1 MKATQRRLARL
12 QAHVTPHT
20 TSSSTTSTTTTTTT
34 TATATTL
41 PPDTSKDLL
50 KLRGW
55 GYNDTHFFLNEDN
68 QVELSGDRYPQAF
81 PPNVKRVFPK
91 LKDFMED
98 RLHMNIEETS
108 FVNEELPQVDPPRV
122 NLAFV
127 AAVQAALPTVELYN
141 DPQCRLRHALG
152 CTMEEVWAIRYGT
165 KVHRAP
171 DLIMYPK
178 SHTEVEIIVKAAVE
192 HDVVIIPYG
201 GGTSVSGALE
211 CPAEEHRVIVS
222 LDMARMSRIKWV
234 DRENMTACIEAGTIG
249 TEIERKLGTVG
260 LIMGHEPDSYEHST
274 MGGWIATNA
283 SGMKKNTF
291 GNIEDI
297 VINFKVVTPQGTM
310 ECGGNF
316 PRVSAGPDIM
326 NLIFGSEGTLGVVTE
341 AIVRVRKVPES
352 IVYGSA
358 IFYNFHQGIQAMRE
372 VARQRCQPA
381 SIRLVDN
388 EQFRLAQVF
397 KPESATPTKDGYMSA
412 IQQAY
417 VIKYKGFDEHQMVAM
432 TLLFQGKSRRETR
445 LQEQKVY
452 KIVKQYG
459 GMAGDATNGI
469 RGYFLTYVICF
480 GVVESYYFFF
490 LYFFFGLMVD

>member
-1 MKATQRRLARL
+1 MHSVTNSAQRRLARV
-12 QAHVTPHT
+12 QAHVTANPTFSSNT
-20 TSSSTTSTTTTTTT
+20 TATTTTTTT
-34 TATATTL
+34 TNTNTTTSNNTRTVSPTKTSSTAETNS
-41 PPDTSKDLL
+41 PEDKSKDAL

-68 QVELSGDRYPQAF
+68 QVELSGNRYPQAF

-91 LKDFMED
+91 LKEFMED
-98 RLHMNIEETS
+98 RLHMNVDETS
-108 FVNEELPQVDPPRV
+108 FITEQLPSIDPPIL
-122 NLAFV
+122 NHAFV
-127 AAVQAALPTVELYN
+127 AGVQKLLPKVELYS
-141 DPQCRLRHALG
+141 DHRCRLRHGLG
-152 CTMEEVWAIRYGT
+152 CTMEEVWSIRYAKKIGR
-165 KVHRAP
+165 VP
-171 DLIMYPK
+171 DLVMYPK
-178 SHTEVEIIVKAAVE
+178 SHNEVEIIVKEAVE
-192 HDVVIIPYG
+192 HDAVIIPYG
-201 GGTSVSGALE
+201 GGTTVSGALQ
-211 CPAEEHRVIVS
+211 CPTNEVRCIVS
-222 LDMARMSRIKWV
+222 LDMSRMCRIKWV

-249 TEIERKLGTVG
+249 TEIERKLGNVG
-260 LIMGHEPDSYEHST
+260 FIMGHEPDSYEHST

-283 SGMKKNTF
+283 SGMKKNVF

-297 VINFKVVTPQGTM
+297 VVNFKVVTPTGTM

-316 PRVSAGPDIM
+316 PRVSAGPNIM

-341 AIVRVRKVPES
+341 AVVRIRRVPES
-352 IVYGSA
+352 VVYGSA

-417 VIKYKGFDEHQMVAM
+417 VIKYKGFDEHKMVAM
-432 TLLFQGKSRRETR
+432 TLLFQGANRRETR
-445 LQEQKVY
+445 LQEKKVY
-452 KIVKQYG
+452 DIVKQYG

-469 RGYFLTYVICF
+469 RGYFLT
-480 GVVESYYFFF
+480 
-490 LYFFFGLMVD
+490 